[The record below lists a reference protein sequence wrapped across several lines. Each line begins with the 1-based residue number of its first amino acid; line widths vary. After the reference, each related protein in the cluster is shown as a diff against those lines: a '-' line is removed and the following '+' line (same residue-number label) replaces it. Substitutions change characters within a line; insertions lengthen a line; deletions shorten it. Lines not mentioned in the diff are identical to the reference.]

1 MSNSAKGDGPPI
13 VPVFAQEAS
22 DAVARFAEA
31 LNGEDLLGEG
41 AIAFEQY
48 YRRNPEQVFT
58 AFSKIFDSTVDSE
71 PATAVIFGGMLSAAA
86 DKLPGGIRENAQ
98 VARVRRFLIDG
109 LRSAD
114 GSIRRMCALHF
125 AYQVAPDE
133 DAFDALIQ
141 MVRSRDPVE
150 RILAASACAFYDAS
164 DIAVGERA
172 AGPAMPLIFRERQ
185 AALGE
190 GLQHSEPTVAAIAAR
205 GVLRVGDNAEK
216 ELARQTVISLLVGD
230 SDPNGAYHCAEVLE
244 QFPDSDG
251 SSKSAL
257 SAYVLDGKRPIAV
270 RCMAARSLVRM
281 AGPDDV
287 PLLLSLFG
295 AEDIRIVEFVILALK
310 ERPPVGL
317 GVARCLAERWLSA
330 ADAGL
335 RQAAALVIGRL
346 PGAACEVE
354 NELMARV
361 GIEMDCDVIEALS
374 VALSRAS
381 DEMIPR
387 LVAQVTTR
395 NVAAMA
401 VATGT
406 LRRCGRPAAQALVS
420 AIRQN
425 SDPWLRSVLI
435 AVLRDT
441 EHEDEAIVRDLAEI
455 LKDSA
460 EDPGVFV
467 IQAIMGAGKAAKAAA
482 AELVHILITR
492 DGAMAEWAEKAIRS
506 IGDAAILALDDAAKS
521 AGAHDKPVLDRCR
534 HYVQPIDPKLRRRM
548 QELGDDTLVIFAQAG
563 LALLAAPKHLA
574 DLVDLIRRMK
584 REGKVCRGLPCS
596 PTAISRAFG
605 AVRDGLA
612 RGRAVVRSHGKHPL
626 EITPLG
632 LGLVLDVQKYCT
644 QIGLL

>member
-1 MSNSAKGDGPPI
+1 MSKSAKDDEPPI
-13 VPVFAQEAS
+13 VPVSAQKAAE
-22 DAVARFAEA
+22 AVAWLAGSIGDREV
-31 LNGEDLLGEG
+31 LGEN

-48 YRRNPEQVFT
+48 YRRNPEQVI
-58 AFSKIFDSTVDSE
+58 AACSRVFDSTVESE
-71 PATAVIFGGMLSAAA
+71 PATAVIFGGLLSAAA
-86 DKLPGGIRENAQ
+86 DKMPGGVRDNAQ
-98 VARVRRFLIDG
+98 VARVRRFLTEG
-109 LRSAD
+109 LRSNN

-125 AYQVAPDE
+125 AYQVAPE
-133 DAFDALIQ
+133 DAAFDALMH
-141 MVRSRDPVE
+141 MVHSSDQVE
-150 RILAASACAFYDAS
+150 RMLAAAASTFYDAS
-164 DIAVGERA
+164 DIDVREQV
-172 AGPAMPLIFRERQ
+172 AGQASRSIFRDRQ
-185 AALGE
+185 AALVE

-216 ELARQTVISLLVGD
+216 ELARKTVISLLLGD

-244 QFPDSDG
+244 LFPDADG
-251 SSKSAL
+251 SSRSAL
-257 SAYVLDGKRPIAV
+257 SAYVLDGKRPIVV
-270 RCMAARSLVRM
+270 RCMAARSLVRL
-281 AGPDDV
+281 AGSDDL
-287 PLLLSLFG
+287 PLLLSLFE

-317 GVARCLAERWLSA
+317 SVARCLAGRWLTS

-346 PGAACEVE
+346 PGAPCEVE
-354 NELMARV
+354 GDLMARV
-361 GIEMDCDVIEALS
+361 GIELDCDVIEALA

-381 DEMIPR
+381 GGVIPR

-406 LRRCGRPAAQALVS
+406 LRRCGRPAAQALIS
-420 AIRQN
+420 AIRQD
-425 SDPWLRSVLI
+425 SDPWLRSVLVS
-435 AVLRDT
+435 VLRDT
-441 EHEDEAIVRDLAEI
+441 EHEDEAIVRDLAEL
-455 LKDSA
+455 LKESA

-482 AELVHILITR
+482 AELVQILLTR

-506 IGDAAILALDDAAKS
+506 IGDAAVPALDDAAKS

-534 HYVQPIDPKLRRRM
+534 HYVQPIEPKLRRRM
-548 QELGDDTLVIFAQAG
+548 QGLADDTLVIFAHAG
-563 LALLAAPKHLA
+563 IALLAGPKHLA
-574 DLVDLIRRMK
+574 DLVELIRRLK
-584 REGKVCRGLPCS
+584 REGKVRRGLPCS

-632 LGLVLDVQKYCT
+632 LGLVLDAQKYCT